1 MQLPKKEDRGAHHN
15 TQIYYD
21 SDRDY
26 KTALKSGIPQ
36 RFFEGNMN
44 WENFKINKQVTLLRQ
59 ISCTYWNI
67 DWIETYR
74 DADMRSQ
81 VRILLF

>member
-1 MQLPKKEDRGAHHN
+1 
-15 TQIYYD
+15 
-21 SDRDY
+21 
-26 KTALKSGIPQ
+26 
-36 RFFEGNMN
+36 MN

-59 ISCTYWNI
+59 ISRTYWNI

>member
-26 KTALKSGIPQ
+26 KTAPKSGIPQ
-36 RFFEGNMN
+36 RFFEG
-44 WENFKINKQVTLLRQ
+44 EYELGKF
-59 ISCTYWNI
+59 
-67 DWIETYR
+67 
-74 DADMRSQ
+74 
-81 VRILLF
+81 